1 MNISATKHLHY
12 FFVEANNSASKP
24 WALWLN
30 GGPGCSSMEGL
41 FTENGPFKLVQN
53 GSLAVNTY
61 SWSNITSMLYLE
73 SPIGVG
79 FRLGALIRAN

>member
-1 MNISATKHLHY
+1 
-12 FFVEANNSASKP
+12 
-24 WALWLN
+24 
-30 GGPGCSSMEGL
+30 MEGL

-53 GSLAVNTY
+53 GSLTVNTY